1 MGEKIRNGEKLKPC
15 THLERK
21 NLVKRD
27 YADFVE
33 NIYYWNQGYIYLGL
47 LFRITNYWKIVPH
60 TPTFIIVPM
69 YFIKNSKFARYNSRN
84 LIFFLNC
91 LNILCSTG
99 RLCKIVSVV
108 KFLTFIFYTG
118 RLCKN
123 VPVVI
128 FFNFYCVPED
138 FAKHFGIQYFNFHR
152 SYRSRT
158 EDGTM
163 TINKCSISNITKSRS
178 LSNSMKNSSSSI
190 IRGII
195 PWGSLRNTML
205 YILFHSPP
213 SISNVHM
220 EWVWE
225 LFSWNWTVDI
235 IEMLSLRMQRLD
247 TSFKIEL
254 MPSSG

>member
-1 MGEKIRNGEKLKPC
+1 M
-15 THLERK
+15 
-21 NLVKRD
+21 
-27 YADFVE
+27 
-33 NIYYWNQGYIYLGL
+33 
-47 LFRITNYWKIVPH
+47 
-60 TPTFIIVPM
+60 
-69 YFIKNSKFARYNSRN
+69 
-84 LIFFLNC
+84 
-91 LNILCSTG
+91 
-99 RLCKIVSVV
+99 
-108 KFLTFIFYTG
+108 YTG

-123 VPVVI
+123 VLVVI
-128 FFNFYCVPED
+128 FLTFIVYQKILQNS
-138 FAKHFGIQYFNFHR
+138 FGIQYFNFRR

-163 TINKCSISNITKSRS
+163 TKNKCSISNITKSRS

-190 IRGII
+190 NRGII

-213 SISNVHM
+213 SFSNVHM

>member
-1 MGEKIRNGEKLKPC
+1 MFY
-15 THLERK
+15 RK
-21 NLVKRD
+21 TLQNSFGSQVFNF
-27 YADFVE
+27 YFVYMKTLQE
-33 NIYYWNQGYIYLGL
+33 
-47 LFRITNYWKIVPH
+47 
-60 TPTFIIVPM
+60 
-69 YFIKNSKFARYNSRN
+69 
-84 LIFFLNC
+84 
-91 LNILCSTG
+91 CSG
-99 RLCKIVSVV
+99 SH
-108 KFLTFIFYTG
+108 
-118 RLCKN
+118 
-123 VPVVI
+123 

-158 EDGTM
+158 EDATM
-163 TINKCSISNITKSRS
+163 TKNKCSISNITKSRS

-190 IRGII
+190 SRGII